1 MSYKGKEK
9 CLQNQTEEVFRC
21 YFFEYLSAKSS
32 FSPTFCISNDMKV
45 QCFLRVHQVPE
56 ALFINFFSV
65 CFLSVVQIGYILL
78 SFMFTNSFILSI
90 PLLSPSNVFLKSQLY
105 FSLLKCPIWFFFM
118 FPISLLR
125 LFFPLFQVCW

>member
-1 MSYKGKEK
+1 MSYKGKEF
-9 CLQNQTEEVFRC
+9 TEPNWGSFQML
-21 YFFEYLSAKSS
+21 FLWIS
-32 FSPTFCISNDMKV
+32 FSQIFFFPTFCISNDVNVK
-45 QCFLRVHQVPE
+45 CFLRVHQVPE

-78 SFMFTNSFILSI
+78 SFMFTNSFVLSI
-90 PLLSPSNVFLKSQLY
+90 LLLSPSNVFFKSQLY